1 MAEDRDSPPQGPAS
15 ERSSGVVRI
24 SLSLPADVYEG
35 LDDLIQSR
43 GYENRSQAVGEI
55 LRKELVSHRRN
66 QPDSVMAGTISLFYD
81 EGKPGIQAKVSA
93 ILRAHV
99 KEVVSSLGVMLEDQR
114 KMEVLVVQGP
124 VHVLDALVRDL
135 NACRGLET
143 GQMVLSPAVL
153 PPLYSSERS
162 PRG

>member
-1 MAEDRDSPPQGPAS
+1 MADHPDKSPPAPVP
-15 ERSSGVVRI
+15 ERSGGVVRI
-24 SLSLPADVYEG
+24 SLSLPADVYDG
-35 LDDLIQSR
+35 LDDLIQTR

-55 LRKELVSHRRN
+55 LRKELVTHRRN

-81 EGKPGIQAKVSA
+81 EAKAGIQGKVSS

-99 KEVVSSLGVMLEDQR
+99 KEVVSSLGVMLEDHR
-114 KMEVLVVQGP
+114 RMEVLVVQGP
-124 VHVLDALVRDL
+124 VQVLDSLVRDL

-143 GQMVLSPAVL
+143 GQLVLSSAIL
-153 PPLYSSERS
+153 PPLYSPEP